1 MLSMRTSV
9 IALLIGASL
18 GQAAC
23 GSDSTANS
31 TEPATKNDAG
41 ATSGGSGGSG
51 NAGSGGSPTSA
62 PATGGSG
69 GATSPDGSAPPVAD
83 ASPAGDLSTAPTDAL
98 SGAPAAPEKFAGD
111 WKYDSGTARLDCPG
125 QAPLM
130 EDLKDATLTFDIGA
144 GVAPLIL
151 SSAGCT
157 LYFDIKG
164 SSAVIKPGQT
174 CKNPIAGKPATSA
187 PTVFTFSLTGTHAVQ
202 QASWTVTFADAPTKP
217 CTLSNDG
224 KLTLTMP

>member
-1 MLSMRTSV
+1 MPAMRTSV
-9 IALLIGASL
+9 IALLIGTSL
-18 GQAAC
+18 AQAAC
-23 GSDSTANS
+23 GSDST
-31 TEPATKNDAG
+31 KNDAG
-41 ATSGGSGGSG
+41 ASSGGGGGSSTP
-51 NAGSGGSPTSA
+51 GSGGSPTSS
-62 PATGGSG
+62 PGTGGSG
-69 GATSPDGSAPPVAD
+69 GATSPDGSVAPIAD
-83 ASPAGDLSTAPTDAL
+83 ASPAADLSTAPTDAL
-98 SGAPAAPEKFAGD
+98 SGSPAAPEKFAGD

-151 SSAGCT
+151 SAPGCT

-164 SSAVIKPGQT
+164 SAAVIKPGQT

-187 PTVFTFSLTGTHAVQ
+187 PTVFTFSLMGGQAVQ
-202 QASWTVTFADAPTKP
+202 QASWTVTFANAPTMP

-224 KLTLTMP
+224 KLTLAMP